1 MTSRTQDPRSPVRQ
15 RLLDAARI
23 CLLRDGYSA
32 LATRSI
38 ADEAGTQV
46 SQIHYHFGSRL
57 GLVLALLEQQN
68 ANLLA
73 RQARMFGSET
83 PLSVRWQQSC
93 DFLEEDV
100 RSGYVRVLQE
110 VVAGG
115 YSDPKLADAAR
126 GVLRGWFVL
135 LDGLALEAQTLFAT
149 APGFAE
155 GDIACLMGLVFL
167 GAETMILIDMELPVV
182 RSLRAVGLLF
192 ATLEVR
198 SAQEQ
203 ADAG

>member
-1 MTSRTQDPRSPVRQ
+1 MASLTQDPKSPVRR

-23 CLLRDGYSA
+23 CLLRDGYSG

-68 ANLLA
+68 ADLLG
-73 RQARMFGSET
+73 RQTRMFGSET

-110 VVAGG
+110 IVAGG
-115 YSDPKLADAAR
+115 YSDPKLAAAAR
-126 GVLRGWFVL
+126 SVLRGWFVL
-135 LDGLALEAQTLFAT
+135 LDGLALEAQALFAT
-149 APGFAE
+149 TQGFAE

-167 GAETMILIDMELPVV
+167 GAETMILIDMDLPVV
-182 RSLRAVGLLF
+182 RSLRAVGFLF
-192 ATLEVR
+192 ATLEAR
-198 SAQEQ
+198 RAREQ
-203 ADAG
+203 PNAG